1 MDTPKHI
8 FPKCEKLCGKLRV
21 EALYKTGKRFV
32 VWPLRVTYIPSS
44 EPTEVL
50 IWAPK
55 SLFKHAVDRN
65 RLRRQMREAYR
76 LQKHLLG
83 DRSYQVAFNYMDKQK
98 QDYAVI
104 EKAMRK
110 ALLKLAAL
118 PLPNQPAGVSNCS
131 AETSQSQP
139 AETPNQPAES
149 STNP

>member
-1 MDTPKHI
+1 MDTQKHI

-118 PLPNQPAGVSNCS
+118 PLPNQPAGISNRS
-131 AETSQSQP
+131 AETSQPKP
-139 AETPNQPAES
+139 AEISNQPAES
-149 STNP
+149 PTKP